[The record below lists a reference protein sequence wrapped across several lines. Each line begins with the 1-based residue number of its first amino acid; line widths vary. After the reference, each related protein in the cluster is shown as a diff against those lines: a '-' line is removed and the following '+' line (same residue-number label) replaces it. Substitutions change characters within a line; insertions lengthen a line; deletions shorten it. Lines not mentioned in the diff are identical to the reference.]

1 MPRLPTGPP
10 NGGPKSRD
18 RRTPAQ
24 PGDEAQT
31 RVTVRLPTV
40 LYDRLEAFAAGR
52 HVHRGRPP
60 LAQCVREAVEEY
72 LDRQH
77 QRQIPMTA
85 EEQFATYSTL
95 GAASLE
101 GAQDRWTP
109 PREAPPPREGN
120 DAPALQA
127 GGEPLSKQA
136 VVALILGW
144 YEEGMTKTAIVTR
157 LNAAHV
163 PPIVGMGHW
172 NTRKVNRAL
181 WYGSQRKR
189 ERQAFLA
196 RYAPTTAPALG
207 RER

>member
-1 MPRLPTGPP
+1 
-10 NGGPKSRD
+10 
-18 RRTPAQ
+18 
-24 PGDEAQT
+24 
-31 RVTVRLPTV
+31 VTVRLPTV

-60 LAQCVREAVEEY
+60 LAPCVREAVEEY

-85 EEQFATYSTL
+85 EEQFATYSPL

-109 PREAPPPREGN
+109 PREAPPPREGT

-136 VVALILGW
+136 VV
-144 YEEGMTKTAIVTR
+144 TR

-163 PPIVGMGHW
+163 PPIVGRGHW
-172 NTRKVNRAL
+172 NIRKVTRAL
-181 WYGSQRKR
+181 WYGSQQKR
-189 ERQAFLA
+189 ERHAFLT
-196 RYAPTTAPALG
+196 RDAPTTAPALG
-207 RER
+207 REG